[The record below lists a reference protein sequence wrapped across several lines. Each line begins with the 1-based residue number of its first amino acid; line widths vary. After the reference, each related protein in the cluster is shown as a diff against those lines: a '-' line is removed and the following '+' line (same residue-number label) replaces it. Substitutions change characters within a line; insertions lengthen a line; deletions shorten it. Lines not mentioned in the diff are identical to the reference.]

1 MKSIQT
7 IYRNTCNIKVMH
19 KALLKNIIAF
29 FTMLILVS
37 TITAQDY
44 NVLRRVEFGAR
55 YMPTFSAIDLKAFN
69 DDVIQG
75 SVSVNHGFGIML
87 GVNLTKN
94 FGIQGEVNYYQVS
107 QSFRDLNLDNEVNI
121 KYLNIPLLLS
131 INTNKE
137 RRVNFNVVAGPQFG
151 INAGSNIT
159 TTGTGEPD
167 DVKAIIKLKKGDI
180 GFAYGA
186 GLELAIN
193 ANHTVRLDLGYRGF
207 YGLVDIDASTS
218 ENNTYNV
225 IAKASRKTN
234 GVYVGLTF
242 LF

>member
-44 NVLRRVEFGAR
+44 NDLRRVEFGAR

-167 DVKAIIKLKKGDI
+167 DVKAII
-180 GFAYGA
+180 
-186 GLELAIN
+186 
-193 ANHTVRLDLGYRGF
+193 
-207 YGLVDIDASTS
+207 
-218 ENNTYNV
+218 
-225 IAKASRKTN
+225 
-234 GVYVGLTF
+234 
-242 LF
+242 